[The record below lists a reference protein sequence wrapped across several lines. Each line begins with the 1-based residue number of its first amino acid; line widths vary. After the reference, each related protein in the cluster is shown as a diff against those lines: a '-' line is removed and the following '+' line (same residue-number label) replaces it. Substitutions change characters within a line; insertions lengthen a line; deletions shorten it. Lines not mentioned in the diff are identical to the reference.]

1 MNFLH
6 LFTPVSNQRV
16 FTDEMPRVLRPRG
29 KLGIELANLYQGL
42 FLGLAR
48 RKFTHKLGSNRPG
61 DIQELLSPH
70 FKINRIERGYFMS
83 MSRALCPLS
92 KLSLRATRS
101 IEALADHWPWKY
113 HAFNVFVETTRL

>member
-6 LFTPVSNQRV
+6 LFTPVSNQR
-16 FTDEMPRVLRPRG
+16 E
-29 KLGIELANLYQGL
+29 
-42 FLGLAR
+42 
-48 RKFTHKLGSNRPG
+48 FTHDLGFNQRG
-61 DIQELLSPH
+61 NIQELLSPH
-70 FKINRIERGYFMS
+70 FKINRIEGGYFMS